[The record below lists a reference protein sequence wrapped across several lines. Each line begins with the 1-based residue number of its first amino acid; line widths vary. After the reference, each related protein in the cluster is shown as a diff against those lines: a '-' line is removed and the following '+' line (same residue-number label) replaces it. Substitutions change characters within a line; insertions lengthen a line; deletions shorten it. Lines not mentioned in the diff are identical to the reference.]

1 VTSSTG
7 VSVCANA
14 DTLALTNTN
23 ESTESFR
30 STDERKNKHMAIEIK
45 ATVKYLLD
53 TKQITEKFSKRSVV
67 VEVPDGKYPQ
77 TLELEAT
84 GDRIAQLD
92 VLSPG
97 DVVTFHVNL
106 RGREKKNQDGAFN
119 SLDIW
124 KLTVDAKAA
133 KPNSPAFGDQNS
145 IPF

>member
-1 VTSSTG
+1 M
-7 VSVCANA
+7 A
-14 DTLALTNTN
+14 
-23 ESTESFR
+23 
-30 STDERKNKHMAIEIK
+30 AIEIK
-45 ATVKYLLD
+45 AVVKYLLD

-92 VLSPG
+92 SIGPG
-97 DVVTFHVNL
+97 DTVTFHVNL
-106 RGREKKNQDGAFN
+106 RGREKKGGDGAFN

-124 KLTVDAKAA
+124 RLNIDSKAA
-133 KPNSPAFGDQNS
+133 SRASGGGSDQDS

>member
-1 VTSSTG
+1 
-7 VSVCANA
+7 
-14 DTLALTNTN
+14 
-23 ESTESFR
+23 
-30 STDERKNKHMAIEIK
+30 MAIELK

-84 GDRIAQLD
+84 GDRIALLDQLGA
-92 VLSPG
+92 G
-97 DVVTFHVNL
+97 DSVTFHLNL
-106 RGREKKNQDGAFN
+106 RGREKKNGDGAFN

-124 KLTVDAKAA
+124 RLNVDSKGTRSAGPVGSGA
-133 KPNSPAFGDQNS
+133 DDS

>member
-1 VTSSTG
+1 
-7 VSVCANA
+7 
-14 DTLALTNTN
+14 
-23 ESTESFR
+23 
-30 STDERKNKHMAIEIK
+30 MAIEIK
-45 ATVKYLLD
+45 CTVKYLLD

-92 VLSPG
+92 AIGPG
-97 DVVTFHVNL
+97 DSVTFHVNL

-124 KLTVDAKAA
+124 KLNVDAKATPRA
-133 KPNSPAFGDQNS
+133 PSGAGGAQDD
-145 IPF
+145 IPFRAIR